1 MPSFSQVF
9 GPSGVGLR
17 SVTGS
22 EQGLG
27 DKMGREN
34 ATQGMIPCVGCVGWG
49 KKLGGDKDARAGTE
63 AVVGYRTRGFRRRR
77 CCKPGAMIDRAG
89 KRCAGRVVWV
99 CGAAQC
105 RMCAVQV
112 CDPEGRVQLSRVSEC
127 VSNSSQLGEG
137 SD

>member
-34 ATQGMIPCVGCVGWG
+34 ATQRMIPCVGCVGWG
-49 KKLGGDKDARAGTE
+49 KKRGGDKDARAGTE

-89 KRCAGRVVWV
+89 KRCAGRAWYGCVVPRSAGCV
-99 CGAAQC
+99 LC
-105 RMCAVQV
+105 RYVIRKGGCSCLEFPSVS
-112 CDPEGRVQLSRVSEC
+112 RIRVS
-127 VSNSSQLGEG
+127 
-137 SD
+137 